1 MSDTGKWWQRLA
13 AAWSERGALGE
24 QKIPGTEREFLP
36 AALEIQ
42 ETPPNPAG
50 RIVAWSLLTL
60 FTIAVVW
67 ACVGQVNIVAVAEGK
82 IIPSGQIKQIQP
94 SEKGVIKTIFVK
106 EGQLVQ
112 QGDPLIELDQTL
124 TLADQERIA
133 EDLKFTTATIN
144 RQQTL
149 AEILNTPSKLL
160 SYIELTEYANQQKT
174 TDNEQL
180 ALLWQEWRTFQS
192 RRESLIAEKQER
204 TAEQLA
210 SKERIKQ
217 LQATIPLLTKRVD
230 AIKSLKDKN
239 LAAESTWMELEEQ
252 RIQQTQSLAVEKA
265 TQQQMTSAIQKVEKQ
280 LNALQAETLSQ
291 TLATIA
297 EQKRQKQ
304 NLLQELNKAKDL
316 NQRQI
321 LYAPISGKVQQ
332 LAIHTIGGVVTPAQP
347 IMLLIPS
354 EAELEVEAW
363 LENKDIGFVYVG
375 QEAEVKINTFPF
387 TKYGIIE
394 GEVIDMTQDAVADE
408 QQQFRYK
415 MKVSMNKSVIQVNER
430 TVNLI
435 PGMTVSAEIKTGK
448 RKLIEYVLAPLMRYR
463 QESVRER

>member
-1 MSDTGKWWQRLA
+1 MADTGKWWQRLA

-50 RIVAWSLLTL
+50 RFVAWSLLTL
-60 FTIAVVW
+60 FTIAVIW

-94 SEKGVIKTIFVK
+94 SEKGVVKTIFVK
-106 EGQLVQ
+106 EGQIVQ

-124 TLADQERIA
+124 TFADQERIA
-133 EDLKFTTATIN
+133 EDLKFTTATIS
-144 RQQTL
+144 RQQVL
-149 AEILNTPSKLL
+149 ADILNTPKKQLDYVEL
-160 SYIELTEYANQQKT
+160 SDYASQQNT
-174 TDNEQL
+174 TDTEQL

-204 TAEQLA
+204 TAEQQA

-217 LQATIPLLTKRVD
+217 LQATIPLLTKRVG

-252 RIQQTQSLAVEKA
+252 RIQQTQSLEIEKA

-291 TLATIA
+291 TLTSIA

-316 NQRQI
+316 NKRQI

-347 IMLLIPS
+347 IMLIIPS

-415 MKVSMNKSVIQVNER
+415 MKVSMSKSIIQVNDR
-430 TVNLI
+430 AVNLI

-448 RKLIEYVLAPLMRYR
+448 RKLIEYLLTPLMRYR